1 MFHFGVSKFVKSSL
15 INTIAKVERVP
26 ITLRIQ
32 RKKANSSKT
41 ENADPETYQ
50 YPSGFCAP
58 ISPANGD
65 SRKTVVDADLAGDV
79 VVKAAADPTR
89 AQDRKAAVFMVN
101 VCTFVF
107 WKRNS
112 EKAVPGYRVNLQLS
126 RLAATRL

>member
-1 MFHFGVSKFVKSSL
+1 VTNNRQHCHATMFHFGVSKFVKSSL
-15 INTIAKVERVP
+15 INAIAKVERIP

-32 RKKANSSKT
+32 RKKAYSPNTK
-41 ENADPETYQ
+41 NADSKTYQ

-101 VCTFVF
+101 VCTSVF
-107 WKRNS
+107 WGRKN
-112 EKAVPGYRVNLQLS
+112 GQ
-126 RLAATRL
+126 